1 MLRWE
6 SLSNKISIRDL
17 DLDLVTEK
25 VTQFRQSANMRMVT
39 RSDGPGREKVKGWT
53 SFKEIFF
60 RSVCHMIGH
69 VSDALGT
76 REPMLTLF
84 CTQLLF
90 NRIQLVP
97 ESGYF

>member
-1 MLRWE
+1 
-6 SLSNKISIRDL
+6 
-17 DLDLVTEK
+17 
-25 VTQFRQSANMRMVT
+25 MVT

-60 RSVCHMIGH
+60 RSVCHMIEH
-69 VSDALGT
+69 VSALGT
-76 REPMLTLF
+76 RERMLTLF

-97 ESGYF
+97 ESYFERFLEKILDKNNIKIKT